1 MGAWGQGTLREK
13 RPGVFEIRV
22 AVGVDPVSGRTVQR
36 SFWFHGALEDA
47 VERRRELAGQ
57 FAEYRSIRRA
67 APFLTVGELLER
79 WVCAQHD
86 WRPSTWTGVRSNVK
100 ALSADPI
107 AERRVAT
114 LRPEVVRVTMARW
127 REAGAGVSV
136 VSGRFR
142 VLRSAVGWAQSESI
156 IDRNPLR
163 DMRGPPRPGT
173 RMHVPEQDVLA
184 LLCMSE
190 VLVEKAEA
198 AFDGAVNSRKS
209 LHKAEQVRLLTRLAA
224 DSGARRGELAAL
236 KFGDLD
242 GRVLHIERGVS
253 SEEIGPTKTKRTR
266 RLTLGRTTVELWRTS
281 EQTWR
286 RRVEGASLGE
296 WVFSPDS
303 DHQRRLTAGALVHWF
318 AELCA
323 EANLVGVGL
332 HRLRHS
338 VATFLV
344 GRGEI
349 LRAQHR
355 LGHRDPSTT
364 LRNYAHA
371 LPLEDGEVADDIDI
385 MLSGDMVPTA
395 ASRRSEATGGT
406 ATSWL
411 SSGPSGSWTSGSV
424 K

>member
-1 MGAWGQGTLREK
+1 MGAWGEGSLREK

-36 SFWFHGALEDA
+36 SFWFHGAVEDA
-47 VERRRELAGQ
+47 EERRRELAAQ

-79 WVCAQHD
+79 WLCAQHE
-86 WRPSTWTGVRSNVK
+86 WRPSTWVGVRSNVK

-107 AERRVAT
+107 ARGRVAT

-184 LLCMSE
+184 LLHMSE
-190 VLVEKAEA
+190 MLVEKAEA
-198 AFDGAVNSRKS
+198 AFDGTVSSRKS

-236 KFGDLD
+236 KFSDLD

-253 SEEIGPTKTKRTR
+253 GEEIGPTKTKRTR
-266 RLTLGRTTVELWRTS
+266 RLTLGRTTVELWRAS

-286 RRVEGASLGE
+286 RRVGDVEFGE
-296 WVFSPDS
+296 WVFSPTS
-303 DHQRRLTAGALVHWF
+303 DHQQRLTAGALGHWF

-323 EANLVGVGL
+323 EADLVGVSL

-385 MLSGDMVPTA
+385 ILGAPPGINALVERPSPG
-395 ASRRSEATGGT
+395 RS
-406 ATSWL
+406 
-411 SSGPSGSWTSGSV
+411 
-424 K
+424 